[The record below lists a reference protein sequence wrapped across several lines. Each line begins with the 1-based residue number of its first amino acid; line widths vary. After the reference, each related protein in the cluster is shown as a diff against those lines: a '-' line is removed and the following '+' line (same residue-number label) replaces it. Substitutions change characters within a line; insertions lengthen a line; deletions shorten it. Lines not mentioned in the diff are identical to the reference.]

1 MKLGK
6 FELLPAAD
14 GPFKL
19 DGGMMFGI
27 VPKPLWSK
35 LVQPDDLNRVL
46 LHTNCMLVRMPGRNV
61 LVECGMGRKHSE
73 KLRGIYGLQDEVQL
87 VASLAK
93 AGLKPEDIS
102 AVICT
107 HLHLDHVG
115 AGTRFPHGGCPAGM
129 APADCAVPTFPNAVY
144 YAQRGEW
151 EAATHPNPITKAT
164 YLPENLIPLQ
174 RAGRLELLDGDC
186 EPVSGIRVHVTG
198 GHTDHHQA
206 IFAESEGQCM
216 AFLGDIFPLN
226 CSLRPA
232 YNTAIDL
239 HPLATMQEKMRLFD
253 EAIRNNWLLWLY
265 HDPQFTVIRLKR
277 GKDYPEVAEV
287 VMPAGWDDAMMG

>member
-6 FELLPAAD
+6 FELLPVAD
-14 GPFKL
+14 GPIKL
-19 DGGMMFGI
+19 DGGMIFGI

-35 LVQPDDLNRVL
+35 LVQPDELNRVV

-61 LVECGMGRKHSE
+61 LIECGMGRKHSD
-73 KLRGIYGLQDEVQL
+73 KLRGIYGLQDDVQL
-87 VASLAK
+87 VTSLDNV
-93 AGLKPEDIS
+93 GLKPEDIS

-115 AGTRFPHGGCPAGM
+115 AGTRFRTAQDADGSCPAGSD
-129 APADCAVPTFPNAVY
+129 PVECAVPTFPNATY

-151 EAATHPNPITKAT
+151 AAATHPNPITKAT

-174 RAGRLELLDGDC
+174 RSGRLTLLNGDC
-186 EPVSGIRVHVTG
+186 EPIPGIRVHVTG

-206 IFAESEGQCM
+206 IFVESEGQCIVFM
-216 AFLGDIFPLN
+216 GDIFPLN
-226 CSLRPA
+226 YSLRPA
-232 YNTAIDL
+232 YNTAIDH
-239 HPLATMQEKMRLFD
+239 HPLATMQEKARMFD

-265 HDPQFTVIRLKR
+265 HDPQYTVIRIKH
-277 GKDYPEVAEV
+277 GKDCPEIAGVEL
-287 VMPAGWDDAMMG
+287 PAGM